1 MGLNLEIWKKMSDN
15 QQTPVNDV
23 HCEQIVV
30 GTLLNYSEEWF
41 KNADIL
47 SAELFYDWKCCQVF
61 QAAQAVINRGEN
73 PDFITVNAEVTKH
86 PERFKNLSLPD
97 IMELSNKVELTDL
110 RYKILRL
117 QELMMRRRLRPIW
130 QRLQIA
136 EQEESIP
143 LAKAQEEAM
152 SKLQDLLTTSSTNIK
167 TLEEVGKD
175 FLVNVI
181 EANRNG
187 TREKGIVT
195 GFKSLDERG
204 AFQLSDMWV
213 IAADSSQGK
222 TSFAEAITLQA
233 AKNKLPTAIYSMEM
247 TATQLYARITAGRV
261 GIPSNILNNKQLTD
275 EQYQRV
281 VESVKYYCD
290 FPISFDERST
300 SSLDEIISSIR
311 TLHYKKKIK
320 LAVVDYMQILNVNM
334 KSANQEQQMAEAARR
349 FKNLAKELNIC
360 IILLSQLSKESGS
373 YGAKPQLN
381 RLRGSGQINEAADGV
396 ILLWRPEYYGGNVHY
411 SKPYENVS
419 IKGTAQIKV
428 AKGRNTGTMRFIA
441 GFDANLTKFYDL
453 DQTNLPQKADEPDSK
468 NSFFSK

>member
-1 MGLNLEIWKKMSDN
+1 MSN
-15 QQTPVNDV
+15 IQQTPVNDV

-30 GTLLNYSEEWF
+30 GTLLHYPKEWF
-41 KNADIL
+41 NNGDL
-47 SAELFYDWKCCQVF
+47 SADLFYDLKCRLTF
-61 QAAQAVINRGEN
+61 QAAKAVLDRGGHLGTT
-73 PDFITVNAEVTKH
+73 TVFEEVNKH
-86 PERFKNLSLPD
+86 PEKFKNLLFHSD
-97 IMELSNKVELTDL
+97 IIELIGMAETTVDL
-110 RYKILRL
+110 RDKIFRL
-117 QELMMRRRLRPIW
+117 QGLMRRRRLRPIW
-130 QRLQIA
+130 QMLQEA

-143 LAKAQEEAM
+143 LEKVQEEAM
-152 SKLQDLLTTSSTNIK
+152 SRLQDLLTTSSTNIK

-222 TSFAEAITLQA
+222 TSFALAIILQA
-233 AKNKLPTAIYSMEM
+233 AKNQLPTAVYSMEM
-247 TATQLYARITAGRV
+247 TAVQLYERITAGRV
-261 GIPSNILNNKQLTD
+261 GIPSGILNNKQLDD

-281 VESVKYYCD
+281 VESVKYYSD
-290 FPISFDERST
+290 FPISFDEKST

-311 TLHYKKKIK
+311 TLHYKKNIK

-396 ILLWRPEYYGGNVHY
+396 ILLWRPEYYSDNLHY
-411 SKPYENVS
+411 PKPYEDVS
-419 IKGTAQIKV
+419 IKGTAHIDI
-428 AKGRNTGTMRFIA
+428 AKGRNTGTFSFIA
-441 GFDANLTKFYDL
+441 GFNAKLTKFYDL
-453 DQTNLPQKADEPDSK
+453 TNLPKKADEPGCK
-468 NSFFSK
+468 KTPFLK